1 MKMLHNRDGDPISWK
16 TWGERFKGMM
26 RTMAAR
32 LCVVV
37 LVWGSVAGM
46 AWAEMP
52 DTGIAQSLPLVP
64 LTVETRTGDVV
75 LQVQVADTDSR
86 RQTGL
91 MFRKSM
97 PETEGMLFI
106 FQETRF
112 VSFWM
117 KNTFIPLDLLFVDDD
132 GTVTSIARDTTP
144 FSLEPIPSEKP
155 SRAVL
160 EINAGASDR
169 LGIDVGDHLRYAAFD
184 QPSMPMP
191 PARR

>member
-1 MKMLHNRDGDPISWK
+1 
-16 TWGERFKGMM
+16 M
-26 RTMAAR
+26 RTMVSR
-32 LCVVV
+32 LCVAV
-37 LVWGSVAGM
+37 LLWSSALGV

-52 DTGIAQSLPLVP
+52 EAGIPQALPLVP
-64 LTVETRTGDVV
+64 LAIETRTGEVA
-75 LQVQVADTDSR
+75 LQVQVADNDVR

-160 EINAGASDR
+160 EINAGASAR
-169 LGIDVGDHLRYAAFD
+169 LGIEVGDHLRHAAFE
-184 QPSMPMP
+184 PSSA
-191 PARR
+191 PAPLQSP